1 MSSGK
6 LIFRFEE
13 LGQEHKNQVGKK
25 CANLGEMIRM
35 GLPVPPGFTTSI
47 AMYRKFAKETGAAE
61 EISRYVS
68 RLGQLKGK
76 NIAFFDEL
84 SQNIRGMIEGK
95 EVPEDISKKV
105 ASYYQELGKKVGA
118 PDVAVSVRS
127 SGTESRP
134 GMFESYL
141 NIIGIEDVL
150 DKIKKV
156 WASAYTARA
165 IALRVNKDI
174 PIMGDELAVAVSKM
188 VNARSAGIG
197 FTVDPVT
204 GDASK
209 IIIDAS
215 WGLGEG
221 VVSGAENV
229 DKFVVDKETL
239 AISDTYIGKKTK
251 RVINKKKGVGWDDV
265 PAKKQS
271 IPSLSNDE
279 IVAVA
284 KLAILLE
291 ELLGE
296 PQDMEWAIDADLKPP
311 DNIFLL
317 QTRPAKVSAKKPEA
331 VTDRMI
337 DLITKKFYRPKDR
350 HRSN

>member
-6 LIFRFEE
+6 LIFNFEE
-13 LGQEHKNQVGKK
+13 LGQGQKNLVGRK

-35 GLPVPPGFTTSI
+35 GLPVPPGFATSI
-47 AMYRKFAKETGAAE
+47 AMYRKFAEETGAAE
-61 EISRYVS
+61 EISSYVS
-68 RLGQLKGK
+68 RLDELKGQ
-76 NIAFFDEL
+76 NIAVFDEL
-84 SQNIRGMIEGK
+84 SQNIRGMIEGRA
-95 EVPEDISKKV
+95 VPKDIRKMV
-105 ASYYQELGKKVGA
+105 ASYYEELGKKVKI

-141 NIIGIEDVL
+141 NVIGIEDVL
-150 DKIKKV
+150 DKMKKV

-165 IALRVNKDI
+165 IAFRINKDI
-174 PIMGDELAVAVSKM
+174 PIMGDELGVAVSKM
-188 VNARSAGIG
+188 VNARSSGIG

-221 VVSGAENV
+221 VASGTENV

-239 AISDTYIGKKTK
+239 AILDTYIGEKTK
-251 RVINKKKGVGWDDV
+251 QVINKKRGVGWDDV
-265 PAKKQS
+265 PVKKQS
-271 IPSLSNDE
+271 IPCLSNDE

-291 ELLGE
+291 ERLGK
-296 PQDMEWAIDADLKPP
+296 PQDMEWAIDADSPP
-311 DNIFLL
+311 PNNVFLL
-317 QTRPAKVSAKKPEA
+317 QTRPAKVAAKKPES
-331 VTDRMI
+331 VTDRVI
-337 DLITKKFYRPKDR
+337 DLIVKRFYRP
-350 HRSN
+350 